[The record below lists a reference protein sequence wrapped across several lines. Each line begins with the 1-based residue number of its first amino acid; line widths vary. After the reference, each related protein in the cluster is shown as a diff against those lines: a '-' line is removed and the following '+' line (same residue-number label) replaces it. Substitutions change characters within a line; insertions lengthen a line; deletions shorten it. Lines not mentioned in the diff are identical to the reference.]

1 MTELSRTAPA
11 VEGEWRRNWT
21 MVLAALV
28 GVSFATIP
36 TMTLGMFME
45 PLQAE
50 FGWTRTQ
57 ISAGLTVFALANLP
71 LMPLAGVLVDRFGAR
86 RVALPGLVLAG
97 LAFAAFGLMRDSLAQ
112 WFATWILY
120 TLVSLAVSMPVWT
133 TAVSSAFTGNRGMA
147 IAIVLCG
154 SGLGQALGPVASR
167 WLIDGFGWRVG
178 YVALALAW
186 ASVAFVL
193 ALFLFHDRSG
203 PRPDAQGQ
211 TRPAPSFGGL
221 TVREALRDPTILRIA
236 FATLLMTTLSSAIVV
251 HMVPLLTSLGL
262 TRAQAAAFALVI
274 AAAALAGKL
283 LTGWLADRVSA
294 AVLPAVCYGGPA
306 VVCLMLLFGSSSF
319 PLLVLA
325 IVIQGYCGG
334 AALQLSAYL
343 TTRYAGLHSFG
354 TIYGLISML
363 MALGGG
369 LGPLIGGVVFDQAGN
384 YLPLLMGGVVVGLVA
399 GLALLGLRR
408 YPEFAAAP
416 AE

>member
-11 VEGEWRRNWT
+11 AQGEWSRNWT

-28 GVSFATIP
+28 GVSFASIP

-50 FGWTRTQ
+50 FGWTRTE

-71 LMPLAGVLVDRFGAR
+71 LMPLAGMLVDRFGAR

-97 LAFAAFGLMRDSLAQ
+97 LAFAAFGLMRDSLVQ

-133 TAVSSAFTGNRGMA
+133 TAVSSAFTGSRGMA

-154 SGLGQALGPVASR
+154 SGVGQALGPVASR

-186 ASVAFVL
+186 AGVAFVL
-193 ALFLFHDRSG
+193 ALFLFHDRAGTRSH
-203 PRPDAQGQ
+203 AEGQ
-211 TRPAPSFGGL
+211 AASPSLGGL
-221 TVREALRDPTILRIA
+221 TVREALRNPTILRIA
-236 FATLLMTTLSSAIVV
+236 LATLLQTTLSSAIVV

-262 TRAQAAAFALVI
+262 TRAQAAAFALII

-283 LTGWLADRVSA
+283 LTGWLVDRVNA

-306 VVCLMLLFGSSSF
+306 LVCLLLLFGSSSF
-319 PLLVLA
+319 GLLVLA

-369 LGPLIGGVVFDQAGN
+369 LGPLIGGAVFDQAGN
-384 YLPLLMGGVVVGLVA
+384 YLPLLTGGIVVGLIA
-399 GLALLGLRR
+399 GLALLGLGR
-408 YPEFAAAP
+408 YPDFAAAP